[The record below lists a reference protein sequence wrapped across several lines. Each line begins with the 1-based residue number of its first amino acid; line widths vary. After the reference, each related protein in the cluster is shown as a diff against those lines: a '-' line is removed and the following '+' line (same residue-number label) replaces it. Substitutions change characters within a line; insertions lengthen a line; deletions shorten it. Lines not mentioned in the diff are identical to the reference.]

1 MTAGGADLPPPSLPE
16 LRDRDNLRAA
26 VLARRAGRPR
36 QLKRLLPE
44 TEALLQD
51 AIRAAHSGGAPL
63 PSELVQAITAGL
75 AAPTWN
81 RYTAALRSW
90 RDFASARCL
99 DPIPADPTQ
108 FACYLAEQGR
118 GERGYSQTKAR
129 MCAIRALSNLVGA
142 PSPHEHPL
150 VAGYRLGARRTKVAR
165 RGSVR
170 PIFAHEI
177 PRPGSSPLARGR
189 GGRPLPAR
197 SRRAR
202 DAAARHMAF
211 LHDGAL
217 RYDDMLE
224 GQLGDILCF
233 DSYLDLSVFGSK
245 TDRRLAGQPATMPRS
260 PEPTSGATGLFQT
273 ARFGMVRL
281 LELPQG
287 VLAAVAARFQ
297 AANDDPSPTGRDA
310 LATWPD
316 DIRALADRLYTAGIA
331 AHRLPVFG
339 RWLFDDLTADSDLT
353 AAPSTAEF
361 ARLARA
367 TLAGAGVDVTRAAAH
382 SMRRGR
388 VAGL

>member
-1 MTAGGADLPPPSLPE
+1 MFGDRCVLALSWTAGGVDLPIPSLPE
-16 LRDRDNLRAA
+16 LRDRDTLRAA

-44 TEALLQD
+44 TEALVQD

-63 PSELVQAITAGL
+63 PPELVQAITAGL

-81 RYTAALRSW
+81 SYTAALRSW
-90 RDFASARCL
+90 RDFASARGF
-99 DPIPADPTQ
+99 DPIPADPTR
-108 FACYLAEQGR
+108 FACYRAEEGR
-118 GERGYSQTKAR
+118 DERGCSQTKAR
-129 MCAIRALSNLVGA
+129 ICTIRALSDLVGA

-150 VAGYRLGARRTKVAR
+150 VAGYRPGARRMKVAR

-189 GGRPLPAR
+189 GGRSLPAR

-202 DAAARHMAF
+202 DATALHLAF

-217 RYDDMLE
+217 RYDYMLE

-233 DSYLDLSVFGSK
+233 DSYLDVSVFGSK

-260 PEPTSGATGLFQT
+260 PEPTSGAAGLFQA
-273 ARFGMVRL
+273 ARSGMERL
-281 LELPQG
+281 LALPQEA
-287 VLAAVAARFQ
+287 LAAIAARFQ
-297 AANDDPSPTGRDA
+297 AANDDPCPTRREA

-316 DIRALADRLYTAGIA
+316 DIRALADRLYAAGIA

-339 RWLFDDLTADSDLT
+339 RWLFDDRDLT
-353 AAPSTAEF
+353 
-361 ARLARA
+361 R
-367 TLAGAGVDVTRAAAH
+367 TRT
-382 SMRRGR
+382 
-388 VAGL
+388 